1 MTDELLEIKN
11 NLTIEQVEQ
20 LLFALDA
27 EPIKKDGIIISKTI
41 CHHGHSHK
49 LYYYDNTKLFKC
61 YTECDDGYI
70 DIFQLIMKINSDQKD
85 YNLPAALQFVKDFFG
100 IFTNYQNYY
109 KNETE
114 LPDWQIL
121 NKYLSSSL
129 QEKEKRKVEMKIY
142 DGNFLRFLPRPR
154 ILNWEK
160 EGIKK
165 EVIKYHNICYN
176 SSSQAIV
183 IPHYDINDKLVGI
196 RERTLIKENEI
207 YGKYRPMLLNKQMYN
222 HPLGFNLYNINNSKN
237 HIKKVK
243 KAIVFEGEKSP
254 LLYASYFGQENDITV
269 ACCGN
274 NLSSYQFELLQ
285 SLGVEEIIIAFDKQF
300 KEIGDEEWKG
310 WTKKLEVINNKYGQY
325 VNITYMFDKWGLLDY
340 KDSPIDK
347 GSQIF
352 MTLWQRRFSIG

>member
-1 MTDELLEIKN
+1 MNEIEEIKKMLSTDQIFELLYSLN
-11 NLTIEQVEQ
+11 
-20 LLFALDA
+20 A
-27 EPIKKDGIIISKTI
+27 EPIQRDGMIICRTI
-41 CHHGHSHK
+41 CHCGDSHK
-49 LYYYDNTKLFKC
+49 LYYYENTKLFRC
-61 YTECDDGYI
+61 YTQCNDGYF
-70 DIFQLIMKINSDQKD
+70 DLFQLIIKINGGPDAYS
-85 YNLPAALQFVKDFFG
+85 LPAAVNFIKQFFG
-100 IFTNYQNYY
+100 IYIENQNFSNN
-109 KNETE
+109 NEK

-121 NKYLSSSL
+121 NNYVNSGS
-129 QEKEKRKVEMKIY
+129 QEITKRKVEMKFY
-142 DGNFLRFLPRPR
+142 DGSFLRFLPRPR
-154 ILNWEK
+154 ILPWEK
-160 EGIKK
+160 EGIKP
-165 EVIKYHNICYN
+165 EVIKHHGICYN
-176 SSSQAIV
+176 SSHQAIV